1 MSQTSPT
8 PTTPAATLS
17 RTQKLAAVLL
27 MLEADAAAAIL
38 KGLDP
43 SELANVAHAMVTLP
57 PLDEAAQQELLR
69 EFTQVT
75 VAAMRTVRGSVDAAR
90 PRLEAA
96 LGAEQTRQLLQP
108 GPVVAVNAA
117 TPHAMLE
124 LAQKEPRQILMAL
137 RGESPATTAIVLS
150 FLEPRK
156 ATAVLNGLPESI
168 RAAVVERLA
177 TLGPTPQPVL
187 ETLGNLLLQRVGPDV
202 TTPVIQ
208 AGGLQPAVSMLKVL
222 PKDASKTLLSQL
234 EHENP
239 DLSAQLRNQMF
250 TFADLLRLSTADLQK
265 VLREV
270 DARILATALK
280 GADETVRTKI
290 MGAMSKRAA
299 EALQEEM
306 TFLTRVKPRD
316 IDAAQLTVIEIVRR
330 LESDGQIEIPEE
342 VTA

>member
-1 MSQTSPT
+1 MSQTTSS
-8 PTTPAATLS
+8 TPAAVATLN

-27 MLEADAAAAIL
+27 MLEPDNAAAIL
-38 KGLDP
+38 KGLEP
-43 SELANVAHAMVTLP
+43 SELAAVAHAMVSLP
-57 PLDEAAQQELLR
+57 PLDETAQQELLR
-69 EFTQVT
+69 EFAQAT
-75 VAAMRTVRGSVDAAR
+75 VATMRTLRGSVEAAR

-108 GPVVAVNAA
+108 GPVVAVNTA
-117 TPHAMLE
+117 TPAALME
-124 LAQKEPRQILMAL
+124 LAQKQPRQILTAL
-137 RGESPATTAIVLS
+137 RGEPPATAAIVLS

-156 ATAVLNGLPESI
+156 ATEVLNGLPESM
-168 RAAVVERLA
+168 RAAVLERLA

-187 ETLGNLLLQRVGPDV
+187 ETLGKLLLQRIGPD
-202 TTPVIQ
+202 TSLPVIQ
-208 AGGLQPAVSMLKVL
+208 AGGIQPAVSVLKVL

-250 TFADLLRLSTADLQK
+250 TFADLLRLSTSDLQK

-280 GADETVRTKI
+280 GADEAVRNKI

-306 TFLTRVKPRD
+306 SFLTRVKSRD

-342 VTA
+342 AAA